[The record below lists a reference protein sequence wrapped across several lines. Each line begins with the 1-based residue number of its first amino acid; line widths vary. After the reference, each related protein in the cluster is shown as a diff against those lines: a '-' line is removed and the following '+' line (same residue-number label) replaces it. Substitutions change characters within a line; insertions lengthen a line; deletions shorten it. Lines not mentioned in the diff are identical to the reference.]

1 MFGLNVLLKLRTRFS
16 NKVSFSE
23 ENLSFNERKI
33 LIASF
38 FETTLASELTDF
50 PSLVR
55 VLNRLSSNQLIFLIN
70 STSNNGT
77 ELKALQSQRNEIWG
91 KTYLKYLSTSVQIT
105 MSSVKEVKV
114 QIKSFLGSGSAYWH
128 GKSLRIVLPR
138 ELVNKLNLMRTR
150 TNILF
155 DLQNMKFLFFETD
168 KGILLKIVDKETEEK
183 LKNVIQF
190 ASLSELS
197 EEDLKTIF
205 G

>member
-1 MFGLNVLLKLRTRFS
+1 
-16 NKVSFSE
+16 
-23 ENLSFNERKI
+23 
-33 LIASF
+33 
-38 FETTLASELTDF
+38 
-50 PSLVR
+50 
-55 VLNRLSSNQLIFLIN
+55 
-70 STSNNGT
+70 
-77 ELKALQSQRNEIWG
+77 
-91 KTYLKYLSTSVQIT
+91 